1 MVVTFAGV
9 HRSWR
14 GDINIGVGK
23 QPDGILYYTHEMT
36 VTVADSIAG
45 VTFATSLTEWRNVVG
60 GISVSHIQ
68 PNANMI
74 PIVTLKVKYLI
85 RPNLL
90 CLMWQRVPRCQMQ
103 LLIWGITGNLHANR
117 TPDANTEMWGTT
129 TTIFTWLGDCC
140 RIDRLGR
147 YDNRFQSRDQ
157 TWYRH
162 QIVTENTTEARL
174 IIGKGV
180 TSRKLAERTKN
191 TENSLSNSK
200 SVIATVEHNLG
211 NKSRSLDSST
221 QTVTSHVK
229 LTTQTVGGCVT
240 RCTQTSTH
248 QVAQSN

>member
-1 MVVTFAGV
+1 MGVGMSGIKWIQAIDGTMVVTFAGV

-129 TTIFTWLGDCC
+129 TTIFTWLGDEAVDTTTGFN
-140 RIDRLGR
+140 RGIRHGTDTRLW
-147 YDNRFQSRDQ
+147 Q
-157 TWYRH
+157 
-162 QIVTENTTEARL
+162 
-174 IIGKGV
+174 
-180 TSRKLAERTKN
+180 RTLPKQ
-191 TENSLSNSK
+191 
-200 SVIATVEHNLG
+200 
-211 NKSRSLDSST
+211 D
-221 QTVTSHVK
+221 
-229 LTTQTVGGCVT
+229 
-240 RCTQTSTH
+240 
-248 QVAQSN
+248 